1 MEFVPLTS
9 DQQRAFADD
18 GFLVVPNALDRETI
32 DRVLNEADTLAGPF
46 LSKPV
51 IADKPEYNHL
61 VQTFICTRR
70 PSFINVP
77 KIPKRLRSAAAGI
90 ATSAWR
96 AISVTKVSHSQ
107 ASRSV
112 IA

>member
-51 IADKPEYNHL
+51 IADKPESVVLARLALRHRFADRPTPWSKHSFALDDRHL
-61 VQTFICTRR
+61 
-70 PSFINVP
+70 
-77 KIPKRLRSAAAGI
+77 
-90 ATSAWR
+90 
-96 AISVTKVSHSQ
+96 
-107 ASRSV
+107 
-112 IA
+112 